1 MSTASDTAQL
11 ELIVRSLVEPA
22 AEEEAKRL
30 LLREIYRSVSQHYRE
45 RAPNGG
51 LLAPLP
57 ECVKEFAEGKAGE
70 PCSDDMGFT
79 YNALRVLFSRY
90 LTRDAYGRSIE
101 TPSMV
106 MMRVALGFGK
116 RVNPGRLYELIIS
129 RRFMFNSPTLF
140 NMYADGARGTLSACY
155 VTPVYDDMKA
165 IMDAATV
172 QAMTFKWGGG
182 QGFSFSELRPRW
194 DVVKGTS
201 GYASGPISF
210 MRIYDMVTEMVKQG
224 GKRRGANMGIMHAWH
239 PDIYNPYFNPW
250 HALRN
255 LLPPQVRALISQVKK
270 LVEFL
275 EEEGYEVDHVFRE
288 TVLRLSEEG
297 WETVEDAGFIQAK
310 EPPLH
315 DANMTNFNIS
325 VAANDAF
332 MEAVLRDEEWWMVNP
347 RYSVDPGSGV
357 YRLHYTVSR
366 ATGLGRVGELVKR
379 HPWLLENPYLNLY
392 EDVLEEAKEKAL
404 RDASEAGYKPDQ
416 KNPYAWR
423 TSARR
428 IWEKIVEN
436 AWAGGDPGLFYVDN
450 HNKWS
455 PTPWLGAI
463 NATNPCVSGD
473 TRVLTPEGWKTA
485 REIWEEAKRRGGP
498 VKAVL
503 VDEEALGEGGEP
515 VAYETSLVIP
525 AGEATVYKTAHGREL
540 MLSAVLTGEAWVWHV
555 GKKPAVKVV
564 TREGYE
570 AVVTHEHRLLTP
582 QGWKEA
588 RDLKPGDKI
597 AVARLHPAYVVKSL
611 ASAAK
616 LDRDVA
622 FALGWLIG
630 DGTLNEH
637 YVAWYFGPGDE
648 AALERVKQAV
658 AKLGGNPE
666 ANLRLRGKEWTLQFN
681 VGTTV
686 YKKMTEILGGTLP
699 RQPER
704 RLPEIAWRLDPE
716 SLAEFLRGLFTADGT
731 VDADAAVRLTSSS
744 LRLLKD
750 VQVLLTT
757 LGIYSRIY
765 ARPYRSTF
773 RYTTV
778 DGEERVYEAK
788 GYYEL
793 VISGYSRRMFAELVG
808 FESASKTAKLRLA
821 KTKMDHVWATVERV
835 EEAGIVDF
843 YDFTV
848 PGHHKYIAAGL
859 VHHNCGEQPLYPF
872 ESCNLGSVSLEKYV
886 VGGRFDVEKFM
897 QDIQDVVDAMDAVID
912 LNNHPDERQDEANKF
927 TRKIGLGVMGLA
939 DALAKL
945 GYPYDSDEAVAFT
958 LIAMAALEVYAWK
971 RSWELGAKLGHA
983 PAFGCKR
990 YDWKRM
996 ECVGEGEPE
1005 ELLDLHTPALVK
1017 AGLVAR
1023 FEDGWVKVR
1032 YHAVSM
1038 PDSVLERIT
1047 GVARERVESD
1057 GSLRLVREEV
1067 LERVAREVF
1076 GVTRETAW
1084 EALRLHPVKAVNSP
1098 RHLLALAVWVPHAAW
1113 EILRVYGRLLGA
1125 RAPRNT
1131 VVTTVAPT
1139 GTISII
1145 AGTSSGIEPYFALV
1159 YKRRVTVGEFLE
1171 VVREFRSRLLE
1182 AAEKYGVPEDAIRVV
1197 YETISRYKG
1206 SLRWALEEL
1215 RDRLIQMGIMDGFL
1229 AEVERLARLFTMSMD
1244 FDVWYHL
1251 AHQVAAQ
1258 LYVDQAISKTIN
1270 LRREAGR
1277 DEVYTAYLLAWLG
1290 GLKGVTVYR
1299 DESKGTQVIYFGC
1312 EQKQLDKAPIR
1323 GRKSKTMRMTH
1334 LKRKL
1339 RREEASRDE
1348 KLAKLF
1354 ETKESNDG
1362 EVVVELTENSSCTTC
1377 DL

>member
-1 MSTASDTAQL
+1 VSTASDTAQL

-57 ECVKEFAEGKAGE
+57 ECVKEFAEEKAGE

-90 LTRDAYGRSIE
+90 LTRDAYGRPIE

-106 MMRVALGFGK
+106 MMRVALGFSK
-116 RVNPGRLYELIIS
+116 RVNPGRLYELLIS

-239 PDIYNPYFNPW
+239 PDIYNPHFNPW

-255 LLPPQVRALISQVKK
+255 LLPPQVRALISQVRK

-275 EEEGYEVDHVFRE
+275 EEEGYEVDPVFRE

-347 RYSVDPGSGV
+347 RYSADPESGV

-366 ATGLGRVGELVKR
+366 ATGLGRLGEILEKN
-379 HPWLLENPYLNLY
+379 PWLLENPYLNLY

-404 RDASEAGYKPDQ
+404 RDAGEAGYKPNQ

-455 PTPWLGAI
+455 PTPWLGAV
-463 NATNPCVSGD
+463 NATNP
-473 TRVLTPEGWKTA
+473 
-485 REIWEEAKRRGGP
+485 
-498 VKAVL
+498 
-503 VDEEALGEGGEP
+503 
-515 VAYETSLVIP
+515 
-525 AGEATVYKTAHGREL
+525 
-540 MLSAVLTGEAWVWHV
+540 
-555 GKKPAVKVV
+555 
-564 TREGYE
+564 
-570 AVVTHEHRLLTP
+570 
-582 QGWKEA
+582 
-588 RDLKPGDKI
+588 
-597 AVARLHPAYVVKSL
+597 
-611 ASAAK
+611 
-616 LDRDVA
+616 
-622 FALGWLIG
+622 
-630 DGTLNEH
+630 
-637 YVAWYFGPGDE
+637 
-648 AALERVKQAV
+648 
-658 AKLGGNPE
+658 
-666 ANLRLRGKEWTLQFN
+666 
-681 VGTTV
+681 
-686 YKKMTEILGGTLP
+686 
-699 RQPER
+699 
-704 RLPEIAWRLDPE
+704 
-716 SLAEFLRGLFTADGT
+716 
-731 VDADAAVRLTSSS
+731 
-744 LRLLKD
+744 
-750 VQVLLTT
+750 
-757 LGIYSRIY
+757 
-765 ARPYRSTF
+765 
-773 RYTTV
+773 
-778 DGEERVYEAK
+778 
-788 GYYEL
+788 
-793 VISGYSRRMFAELVG
+793 
-808 FESASKTAKLRLA
+808 
-821 KTKMDHVWATVERV
+821 
-835 EEAGIVDF
+835 
-843 YDFTV
+843 
-848 PGHHKYIAAGL
+848 
-859 VHHNCGEQPLYPF
+859 CGEQPLYPF
-872 ESCNLGSVSLEKYV
+872 ESCNLGSVSVEKYV
-886 VGGRFDVEKFM
+886 ARGRFDVEKFM
-897 QDIQDVVDAMDAVID
+897 QDVQDIVDAMDAVID
-912 LNNHPDERQDEANKF
+912 LNNHPDERQDKANKF

-939 DALAKL
+939 DALARL

-990 YDWKRM
+990 YDWKKM
-996 ECVGEGEPE
+996 MCVEEGEPE
-1005 ELLDLHTPALVK
+1005 ELLELHTPALVK
-1017 AGLVAR
+1017 AGQVVR
-1023 FEDGWVKVR
+1023 VEDGWVKVR
-1032 YHAVSM
+1032 YHTVSI
-1038 PDSVLERIT
+1038 PGEVLEHVT
-1047 GVARERVESD
+1047 GIARERVESD

-1076 GVTRETAW
+1076 GVTREMAW
-1084 EALRLHPVKAVNSP
+1084 EALRLHPVKAANSP
-1098 RHLLALAVWVPHAAW
+1098 RHLLALAVWMPHAAW

-1171 VVREFRSRLLE
+1171 VVREFRARILE
-1182 AAEKYGVPEDAIRVV
+1182 AAEKYGVPEDAIQAV
-1197 YETISRYKG
+1197 YETISRHKG

-1215 RDRLIQMGIMDGFL
+1215 RDKLIQMGIMDGFL

-1251 AHQVAAQ
+1251 AHQIAAQ

-1270 LRREAGR
+1270 LRREASV
-1277 DEVYTAYLLAWLG
+1277 DEVYTAYLVAWLG

-1299 DESKGTQVIYFGC
+1299 DESKGMQVIYFGG
-1312 EQKQLDKAPIR
+1312 EQRQLDKVPVR
-1323 GRKSKTMRMTH
+1323 RRKSKAMRMTH
-1334 LKRKL
+1334 LKRRL

-1354 ETKESNDG
+1354 ETKESNSG
-1362 EVVVELTENSSCTTC
+1362 EVVVELTENSTCTTC